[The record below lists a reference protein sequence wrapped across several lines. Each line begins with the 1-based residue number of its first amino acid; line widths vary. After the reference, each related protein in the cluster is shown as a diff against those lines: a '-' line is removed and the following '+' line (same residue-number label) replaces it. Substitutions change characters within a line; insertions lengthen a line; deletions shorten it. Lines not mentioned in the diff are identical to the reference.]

1 MNDRVAFPLVVDGN
15 REAEGGVADVLLYLG
30 IEGIVLGGGMKGYE
44 GFHFAGEAAHAVERT
59 LGQSAGLLV
68 IGLHLRVIKHLLPAR
83 NAQEGEIANEE
94 KIYR

>member
-44 GFHFAGEAAHAVERT
+44 GFHFAGETANAVERT
-59 LGQSAGLLV
+59 LGQSARLLV
-68 IGLHLRVIKHLLPAR
+68 IALTGNRFQQGFDDCLRAAADVAE
-83 NAQEGEIANEE
+83 ATQ
-94 KIYR
+94 